1 MTDSLALKYR
11 PATFADMVGQKLL
24 SLVLDQM
31 VKADEVPHGLLF
43 SGPSGTGKTT
53 AARCLAAELNPSQR
67 EAVAGGYSAS
77 VIEIDAAS
85 HGGVADI
92 RKLMETV
99 RYAVNGT
106 DRKVI
111 ILDECHSI
119 TREGWN
125 ALLKPTEEESGVYFV
140 FVTTEPEKIPPTV
153 LSRLHEFSFRRVT
166 PNDILDRLVHVAR
179 TEKIPTSIQLL
190 EYISTTCEGNVRSA
204 LTSFDQARRAGIKSV
219 ENYVQLKGL
228 EDQAPEMAKALLTGD
243 YSAVFTELDRQIT
256 LVASPAQIV
265 SRLVR
270 LFTDLLV
277 LRAGGTLTHVGPA
290 LQARKDLAV
299 QIEQDRLLAAM
310 KIMWDL
316 KTRVRGSDDASG
328 DVRLV
333 LTLVTDVFS
342 KGRVSAPV
350 PAASPAPVQVTEAE
364 PSAPRKLSLSDLQ
377 QRD

>member
-11 PATFADMVGQKLL
+11 PATFPDMVGQKFLAV
-24 SLVLDQM
+24 VLQQM
-31 VKADEVPHGLLF
+31 VDTDAVPHGLLF

-53 AARCLAAELNPSQR
+53 VARVLAAELNPDQR
-67 EAVAGGYSAS
+67 EAVAGGYSTS

-99 RYAVNGT
+99 RYAANGT
-106 DRKVI
+106 DKKVI

-125 ALLKPTEEESGVYFV
+125 ALLKPTEEETGVYFV

-153 LSRLHEFSFRRVT
+153 LSRLHEFPFKRVT
-166 PNDILDRLVHVAR
+166 PNEILERLVHVAKA
-179 TEKIPTSIQLL
+179 EKIPTTIQLL
-190 EYISTTCEGNVRSA
+190 EYISATCQGNVRSA
-204 LTSFDQARRAGIKSV
+204 LTSFDQAARAGIKSP
-219 ENYVQLKGL
+219 EDYVALRGL
-228 EDQAPEMAKALLTGD
+228 DDQSPKLAKVLLTGD
-243 YSAVFTELDRQIT
+243 YAAVFEELDRQLAT
-256 LVASPAQIV
+256 VSSPTQIM
-265 SRLVR
+265 SRLIR

-277 LRAGGTLTHVGPA
+277 IRAGGTLTHVGPA
-290 LQARKDLAV
+290 LEERKQLAV
-299 QIEQDRLLAAM
+299 QVEQDRLLAAM
-310 KIMWDL
+310 KTMWDL

-333 LTLVTDVFS
+333 LTLITDAFTRGKVTT
-342 KGRVSAPV
+342 
-350 PAASPAPVQVTEAE
+350 PAPVASAPAPAATE
-364 PSAPRKLSLSDLQ
+364 APRKLSLAELQ